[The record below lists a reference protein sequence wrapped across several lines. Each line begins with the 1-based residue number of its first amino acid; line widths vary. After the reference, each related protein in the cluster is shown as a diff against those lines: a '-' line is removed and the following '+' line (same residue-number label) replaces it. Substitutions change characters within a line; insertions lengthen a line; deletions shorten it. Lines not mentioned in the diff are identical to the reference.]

1 MKLFSRFIVFF
12 IVFFPGFLEARLKTP
27 FENPQLTWFY
37 QHVIDRSL
45 DYSFA
50 LNYPATTLGSKT
62 VPERNESYKGP
73 LNVKGGGGF
82 GFNLEIPHTRWFT
95 FGFLLGIYAK
105 SPSGA
110 IGGIIAE
117 IGGRLSTR
125 VQFFSRLQAPFRFNF
140 FSVSPNLK
148 LSLGVGGG
156 LQGIEGQTNG
166 MNPFLTAPV
175 GIPMGVQGGVDFY
188 FGKWIGLE
196 IALQYLIEPGM
207 DFMFPAFLNK
217 VSSKSGEKN
226 IAEPFST
233 MAKEWSLSFGI
244 KSTYL

>member
-1 MKLFSRFIVFF
+1 MKLFSRFVVFF

-45 DYSFA
+45 DYSFVVHT
-50 LNYPATTLGSKT
+50 PVITLPDRTS
-62 VPERNESYKGP
+62 PERNDSYKGP

-82 GFNLEIPHTRWFT
+82 GFNIDVPHSRWFT

-105 SPSGA
+105 SPSGTL
-110 IGGIIAE
+110 GGIFTDV
-117 IGGRLSTR
+117 GGRLSTR
-125 VQFFSRLQAPFRFNF
+125 IQFFSRLQAPFRFDF
-140 FSVSPNLK
+140 FSISPNLK

-156 LQGIEGQTNG
+156 IQGING
-166 MNPFLTAPV
+166 DNTEKQSTFLTAPV
-175 GIPMGVQGGVDFY
+175 GIPIGLQGGIDFY
-188 FGKWIGLE
+188 FGKWVGLE
-196 IALQYLIEPGM
+196 IALQYLIEPGV
-207 DFMFPAFLNK
+207 DFMFPAL
-217 VSSKSGEKN
+217 VSKFMDPASAK
-226 IAEPFST
+226 PFST